1 MKSEVIAERY
11 AQALLEVAEGHALS
25 ESMLEQIERFR
36 EAAGRFPELSRFMES
51 PRVPEEKKEALIGRI
66 FEGEAKK
73 VLTLFI
79 RLLLRKG
86 RIGYLGN
93 ILSLYPK
100 LHDAKRGV
108 LKGTVTTA
116 YPLDPE
122 VLTRLKS
129 KLEAETHLAL
139 ELTCVENPEILGGF
153 IFSTGT
159 TLIDA
164 SIQRQ
169 LAELGERLKTAPLV

>member
-25 ESMLEQIERFR
+25 GSILEQVERFR
-36 EAAGRFPELSRFMES
+36 EAAGRSPELSRFLES

-66 FEGEAKK
+66 FEGEAQKILIRF
-73 VLTLFI
+73 V
-79 RLLLRKG
+79 RLLLHKG
-86 RIGYLGN
+86 RIGYLKE
-93 ILSLYPK
+93 IFSIYPK

-108 LKGTVTTA
+108 LKGTLTTA
-116 YPLDPE
+116 YPLEPD
-122 VLTRLKS
+122 VLAQLKS
-129 KLEAETHLAL
+129 KLEAEVHRTLD
-139 ELTCVENPEILGGF
+139 LTCVQNPEILGGF

-164 SIQRQ
+164 SVQGQ
-169 LAELGERLKTAPLV
+169 LAELGERLRSAPLV